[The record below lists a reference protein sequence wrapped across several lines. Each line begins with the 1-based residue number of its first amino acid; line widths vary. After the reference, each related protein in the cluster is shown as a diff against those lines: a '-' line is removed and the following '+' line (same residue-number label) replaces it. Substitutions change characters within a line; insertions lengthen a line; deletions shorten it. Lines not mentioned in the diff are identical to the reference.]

1 MSVYLALPPGKKC
14 ASFAIPICYAAEPLK
29 LYCTYLANINDPEIL
44 AVHYAIRA
52 LEAYVDDT
60 ADEGRTL
67 VSRPIYVLSDHDT
80 VSFTREAE
88 TTALGNELCAGTY
101 IQLVVCYTHIW
112 KNLCLN
118 IEQMAAVFM
127 EELLHCVYNISD
139 ETEVKRKTVDILR
152 YIWPH
157 LDFKTFYG
165 SMPGLM
171 NFT

>member
-1 MSVYLALPPGKKC
+1 MSVYLALPPGRKC
-14 ASFAIPICYAAEPLK
+14 AVFAIPVCYASEPLK
-29 LYCTYLANINDPEIL
+29 LYCTYLANTADPEIL

-60 ADEGRTL
+60 ADEGRAL
-67 VSRPIYVLSDHDT
+67 VTRPIYVLSDLDT
-80 VSFTREAE
+80 VSFTRKNEATE
-88 TTALGNELCAGTY
+88 SGNEICAGTY

-112 KNLCLN
+112 KALKLN

-127 EELLHCVYNISD
+127 EELLHCVYAISD
-139 ETEVKRKTVDILR
+139 ESEVKRKTVEILR

-157 LDFKTFYG
+157 LDFETFYS
-165 SMPGLM
+165 SMPGSM